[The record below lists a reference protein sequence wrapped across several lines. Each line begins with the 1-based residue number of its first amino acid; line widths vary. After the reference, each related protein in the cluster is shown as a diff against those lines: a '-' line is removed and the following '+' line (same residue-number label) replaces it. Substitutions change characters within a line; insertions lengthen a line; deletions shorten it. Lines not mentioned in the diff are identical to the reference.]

1 LELCVREV
9 TYTIRH
15 LDMGGWITTVTEEGD
30 MPRPLAVTA
39 RPESEGAVDVL
50 AGIFK
55 DLGTRDR
62 RRREGSLI
70 RRADMNE
77 EPDMLLCQAFV
88 LEHLQSVSKGEAAS
102 FKEHFMHR
110 WLSRRNALSRKEA
123 NKAPNRRRS
132 VHLTKVQPN

>member
-1 LELCVREV
+1 
-9 TYTIRH
+9 
-15 LDMGGWITTVTEEGD
+15 MGGWITTVNEEGD

-39 RPESEGAVDVL
+39 RTESEGAADVL

-55 DLGTRDR
+55 DLSTRDR

-70 RRADMNE
+70 RRPEIDE

-110 WLSRRNALSRKEA
+110 WLSRRNAAPRKEA
-123 NKAPNRRRS
+123 NKARNRRRS